1 MANTSLRRIR
11 TFIEMYDKQNEIQ
24 VDEYTNEPI
33 PVEGLDKM
41 KYMVRHKREAVYYCK
56 TLTATAARRKWK
68 LKWLRQRPKPKK
80 RILLRCTLTTSVK
93 T

>member
-56 TLTATAARRKWK
+56 TLTATADCVN
-68 LKWLRQRPKPKK
+68 
-80 RILLRCTLTTSVK
+80 RIIFEIPMSDELTIVE
-93 T
+93 